1 MTLLISMEVS
11 PVLNAQRCDSR
22 CLHIVP
28 HCQYLFQACWTAFVL
43 VVLAMC
49 CSCMSSVPR
58 RTPMHA
64 PPCAQISAPFSLSGD
79 AFTRT
84 TLPVSMH
91 SIPGTLLNAN
101 TLEEFKELDKAHL
114 LEQAAN
120 HIWDDVKSGLALRE
134 TERLLRFVLLT
145 FADLK

>member
-1 MTLLISMEVS
+1 
-11 PVLNAQRCDSR
+11 
-22 CLHIVP
+22 
-28 HCQYLFQACWTAFVL
+28 
-43 VVLAMC
+43 
-49 CSCMSSVPR
+49 
-58 RTPMHA
+58 
-64 PPCAQISAPFSLSGD
+64 
-79 AFTRT
+79 
-84 TLPVSMH
+84 MH